1 MVESVGNQVTRET
14 VHLWGGRSARP
25 VVVGRTA
32 TARIIGAV
40 AIVLLAGS
48 SAFGQF
54 IIQPLKVVVPAPPGR
69 RVPIELILENT
80 TNNTT
85 QNVALRLVDV
95 AQDAGGVWQGI
106 EPDAVVVDGPN
117 GTKLVNVGSDTNPN
131 PVDISNL
138 RSCQSWLRLLQA
150 DDTGSRNLEVL
161 PLHRVPIQMFIDVPS
176 DRRGFWCAALLAQ
189 AHIGQQ
195 VVDGF
200 TSDVVLEFLV
210 PVIVQI
216 QGRPEPQGVELTDV
230 GLEFRPQ
237 DENGPAATVV
247 TLSVKN
253 TGGTYSMLK
262 GYARIWSKLGGHW
275 RKLAD
280 REFPNDVS
288 IIPGAEFRM
297 RTDVGVAMG
306 SGDVKVEGYLYV
318 DGRRSAGLSKELA
331 FKGDPRVRGPGS
343 GSAALDLERREVV
356 IETQPGQTRSETLVV
371 FNGSEEPINVD
382 LKVALPDCM
391 VDKVAGNVRGDQFEC
406 TQWVTVTPTRFT
418 LEGHARTNLRIVS
431 AMPNDATGPNYYA
444 MIQLHATHADGQ
456 EGGKTDCRV
465 VIQNRNAQGST
476 NVQGLPVR
484 LAELS
489 PGRYWVTAQ
498 FGNYGNTHLQ
508 PTCWAYLTAAGETAS
523 GDTAKKFNL
532 SNDILSK
539 SGLMLP
545 LETREF
551 TGVMDVA
558 GVPSGK
564 YRLTAVLMPEKGTPV
579 QKQIGLEIVATADGK
594 TVRTI
599 EIGQPVL
606 LRL

>member
-1 MVESVGNQVTRET
+1 MVESSGNQVTRAG
-14 VHLWGGRSARP
+14 VHLWAGRSSRP
-25 VVVGRTA
+25 VATSRTA
-32 TARIIGAV
+32 TARIIGAM

-95 AQDAGGVWQGI
+95 AQDPDGIWQGI

-117 GTKLVNVGSDTNPN
+117 GTKLVNVGSETNPN
-131 PVDISNL
+131 FVDISNL
-138 RSCQSWLRLLQA
+138 RSCQSWLRLMQA
-150 DDTGSRNLEVL
+150 DDNGNRNLEVL
-161 PLHRVPIQMFIDVPS
+161 ALHRVPIQMFIDVPS

-189 AHIGQQ
+189 ANLGQQ

-210 PVIVQI
+210 PVIVEV

-237 DENGPAATVV
+237 DENGPAATLV

-253 TGGTYSMLK
+253 TGGTYSMIK
-262 GYARIWSKLGGHW
+262 GYARIWSKVGGHW

-288 IIPGAEFRM
+288 IIPGAEFRLK
-297 RTDVGVAMG
+297 TDVGVAVG
-306 SGDVKVEGYLYV
+306 SGDYKVEGYLYV
-318 DGRRSAGLSKELA
+318 DGRQSAGESKELA
-331 FKGDPRVRGPGS
+331 FKGDPRVRGPGP
-343 GSAALDLERREVV
+343 GGAALDLQQREVV
-356 IETQPGQTRSETLVV
+356 IETQPGQTRSETIFVV
-371 FNGSEEPINVD
+371 NGSDEPVNVD

-391 VDKVAGNVRGDQFEC
+391 RDKVAGNVRGDQFEC

-418 LEGHARTNLRIVS
+418 LESHARTNLRVVS

-444 MIQLHATHADGQ
+444 MIELHATHADGQ

-465 VIQNRNAQGST
+465 VIRNRNAQGST
-476 NVQGLPVR
+476 NIQGLPVR

-489 PGRYWVTAQ
+489 PGRYAVTAQ
-498 FGNYGNTHLQ
+498 FGNYGDTHLQ
-508 PTCWAYLTAAGETAS
+508 PTCWAYLTTAGATGS
-523 GDTAKKFNL
+523 GDVAKKVNL
-532 SNDILSK
+532 SNDVLSQ

-545 LETREF
+545 LETRNF
-551 TGVMDVA
+551 TGIMDVS

-564 YRLTAVLMPEKGTPV
+564 YRLTAVLMPEKGSAV
-579 QKQIGLEIVATADGK
+579 QRQIGLEITATANGK
-594 TVRTI
+594 AVRTI
-599 EIGQPVL
+599 EIGQPVPI
-606 LRL
+606 RL